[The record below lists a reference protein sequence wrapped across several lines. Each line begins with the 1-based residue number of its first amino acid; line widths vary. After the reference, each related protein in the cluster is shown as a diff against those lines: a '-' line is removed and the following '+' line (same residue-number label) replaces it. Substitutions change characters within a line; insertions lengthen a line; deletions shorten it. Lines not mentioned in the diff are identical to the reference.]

1 VPISISSQVLGTLSV
16 TVAET
21 TGTLEVAVLATA
33 PAVLSVELGTPGPA
47 ATVTVGSTTT
57 LSAGSSATVTNSG
70 SSLAAVLNFGI
81 PRGDDGAEGPAGPT
95 GPAGAGVV
103 AGGTVG
109 QSLLKVS
116 ATDYDTT
123 WGTPSLAS
131 HSETTQATVRNS
143 TGSTLTAGQIVYI
156 NGALGNRPTVALSK
170 ADSEATSAG
179 TYAMVETAIPN
190 NTDGT
195 VITSGTVSA
204 LDTSALSDGDKL
216 YLSPTTAGA
225 WTTTKPSA
233 PNHLVYIG
241 TVTRS
246 HPNQGTIQLRIQNG
260 YELEELHNV
269 AISSPANLDL
279 LSYESST
286 SLWKNKSIST
296 LGLATQAWVTS
307 QGYLTSAPVSSV
319 AGRTGAI
326 TLAVADVSG
335 AAPLASPTFTGTPS
349 LPTGTTAV
357 TQTAGDNSTKV
368 ATTAFVTTAVSGAGG
383 GGINVQTFGSSVS
396 SGSFTWTKPANAKW
410 VQFLLFGGGG
420 GGGSGGRY
428 ATTSNRYGGGGGGGA
443 GACFG
448 YINASY
454 LGSTETVVVGA
465 GGSGGASVSV
475 DTTVGSPGTIGGIT
489 SFSLFKSTGGNFGS
503 GGTTTGGS
511 GGTSTT
517 SINFSNGFV
526 NGAAGAGSLTTGGSG
541 TTTSNIYPCSV
552 GGGGGAGA
560 AASSTAMAGG
570 GAGAGLGTSATVSG
584 LITAIAGGTAGNP
597 AVPTPAGNGVSASS
611 QYVVG
616 GTGGG
621 GGYYK
626 TSTAGNAGGS
636 GGWPGGGG
644 GGGGAADNG
653 FSSGAGGSGANG
665 YAVII
670 TYF

>member
-1 VPISISSQVLGTLSV
+1 MPISISSQVLGTLSV

-81 PRGDDGAEGPAGPT
+81 PRGNDGADGAQGPAGPA
-95 GPAGAGVV
+95 GPAGAGVA
-103 AGGTVG
+103 AGGTAG

-269 AISSPANLDL
+269 AISSVANADL
-279 LSYESST
+279 LAYESST
-286 SLWKNKSIST
+286 SLWKNKSIGT
-296 LGLATQAWVTS
+296 LGLETS
-307 QGYLTSAPVSSV
+307 SHASSTYQTISGMSAYLTTSSASATYQTQSGMSSY
-319 AGRTGAI
+319 
-326 TLAVADVSG
+326 L
-335 AAPLASPTFTGTPS
+335 
-349 LPTGTTAV
+349 
-357 TQTAGDNSTKV
+357 
-368 ATTAFVTTAVSGAGG
+368 
-383 GGINVQTFGSSVS
+383 
-396 SGSFTWTKPANAKW
+396 
-410 VQFLLFGGGG
+410 
-420 GGGSGGRY
+420 
-428 ATTSNRYGGGGGGGA
+428 TTS
-443 GACFG
+443 
-448 YINASY
+448 
-454 LGSTETVVVGA
+454 
-465 GGSGGASVSV
+465 
-475 DTTVGSPGTIGGIT
+475 
-489 SFSLFKSTGGNFGS
+489 
-503 GGTTTGGS
+503 
-511 GGTSTT
+511 
-517 SINFSNGFV
+517 
-526 NGAAGAGSLTTGGSG
+526 
-541 TTTSNIYPCSV
+541 
-552 GGGGGAGA
+552 A
-560 AASSTAMAGG
+560 AASTYQPIGSYLTDAPSDGTPYVRKN
-570 GAGAGLGTSATVSG
+570 GAWEQ
-584 LITAIAGGTAGNP
+584 LII
-597 AVPTPAGNGVSASS
+597 S
-611 QYVVG
+611 
-616 GTGGG
+616 
-621 GGYYK
+621 
-626 TSTAGNAGGS
+626 
-636 GGWPGGGG
+636 
-644 GGGGAADNG
+644 
-653 FSSGAGGSGANG
+653 
-665 YAVII
+665 
-670 TYF
+670 